1 MAKGIVL
8 CQGDKT
14 KCGGKITA
22 GTAQGFS
29 FGKPQ
34 AREGDPVTCGKN
46 GKTYRIIGGIS
57 HYTSGP
63 DNKRIAG
70 SLDSHSSC
78 PCKAKIIPSNLYPT
92 YTQEDAPVMRGM
104 DATKQVPAE
113 TATKPNQFIQNL
125 LEQNR
130 QLVISQQN
138 EKPIPDGVYIWT
150 EIIGAGHT
158 FVSVHENDHI
168 YLYTYGRFGRRGPGG
183 LTGDGILNF
192 LKDEDAED
200 YYKKELYKMNASVFH
215 INDADITLTRYYFE
229 DLWIKG
235 TPAIKTERM
244 PETTQRRGRTID
256 KYDVTGNNC
265 TTHSISGIKFS
276 GSTVFN
282 NSYSSLTTQL
292 PIEAEEDFT
301 VPLSLQRYLGKKAVD
316 MSSMLVMEMTNNF
329 KKQFSNDDS
338 IHPLPK
344 SLDGIANQVAA
355 GIATTGDS
363 LSPYSGGTIGGFFVG
378 SYDIDEKD

>member
-78 PCKAKIIPSNLYPT
+78 PCKAKIIPSNLHPT

-125 LEQNR
+125 VEQNR

-138 EKPIPDGVYIWT
+138 VKPIPDGVYIWT
-150 EIIGAGHT
+150 EVIGAGHT
-158 FVSVHENDHI
+158 FVSVHENDRI
-168 YLYTYGRFGRRGPGG
+168 YLYTYGRFGRTGPGG
-183 LTGDGILNF
+183 FTGDGILNF
-192 LKDEDAED
+192 LKDEDAEV
-200 YYKKELYKMNASVFH
+200 YYKKELHRMNARVFR
-215 INDADITLTRYYFE
+215 IDDADKRLIRTYFE

-235 TPAIKTERM
+235 NPAIQTEKM
-244 PETTQRRGRTID
+244 NETTKRRGRTID
-256 KYDVTGNNC
+256 EYDVTGNNC
-265 TTHSISGIKFS
+265 TTHSVSGIKLS
-276 GSTVFN
+276 GSKLFKSGYT
-282 NSYSSLTTQL
+282 SLTTHL
-292 PIEAEEDFT
+292 PIEAEDDFT
-301 VPLSLQRYLGKKAVD
+301 VPISLQRHLAKRAAD
-316 MSSMLVMEMTNNF
+316 MSSMSVMEMTKNF
-329 KKQFSNDDS
+329 KTQYPNNDS
-338 IHPLPK
+338 IHPLEKYPGRMI
-344 SLDGIANQVAA
+344 DQVAA
-355 GIATTGDS
+355 EIATTGNS
-363 LSPYSGGTIGGFFVG
+363 LSPYSGGTIGGLLGG
-378 SYDIDEKD
+378 SYDINEQD

>member
-46 GKTYRIIGGIS
+46 GKTYKIIGGIS

-78 PCKAKIIPSNLYPT
+78 PCKSKIIPSNLYPT
-92 YTQEDAPVMRGM
+92 YTQEDVAGMRGIG
-104 DATKQVPAE
+104 ATRQVPAE
-113 TATKPNQFIQNL
+113 TATKPNQYIQNL

-130 QLVISQQN
+130 QFVISQQN
-138 EKPIPDGVYIWT
+138 DKSIPDGVYIWT

-158 FVSVHENDHI
+158 FVSVHENGRI
-168 YLYTYGRFGRRGPGG
+168 FLYTYGRFGRRGPGG

-192 LKDEDAED
+192 LKDEDAIL
-200 YYKKELYKMNASVFH
+200 YYKYELYIMNARSFI
-215 INDADITLTRYYFE
+215 INDANIKLTRQYFE
-229 DLWIKG
+229 NFWNNG
-235 TPAIKTERM
+235 TPAIQIDKMRD
-244 PETTQRRGRTID
+244 TTRRRGHTID
-256 KYDVTGNNC
+256 RYDVTGNNC
-265 TTHSISGIKFS
+265 TTHSVSGIKFS
-276 GSTVFN
+276 GSAIFKNT
-282 NSYSSLTTQL
+282 YISSTTQI
-292 PIEAEEDFT
+292 PIEADEDFT
-301 VPLSLQRYLGKKAVD
+301 IPVSLQRYLAAKGAD
-316 MSSMLVMEMTNNF
+316 ISSMLTIEMTNTF
-329 KKQFSNDDS
+329 KTKYPNIENLSPESGNDGDK
-338 IHPLPK
+338 LQK
-344 SLDGIANQVAA
+344 TMTEVF
-355 GIATTGDS
+355 ATGNS
-363 LSPYSGGTIGGFFVG
+363 LSPYSGGTIGGVLGG
-378 SYDIDEKD
+378 SYDVNK